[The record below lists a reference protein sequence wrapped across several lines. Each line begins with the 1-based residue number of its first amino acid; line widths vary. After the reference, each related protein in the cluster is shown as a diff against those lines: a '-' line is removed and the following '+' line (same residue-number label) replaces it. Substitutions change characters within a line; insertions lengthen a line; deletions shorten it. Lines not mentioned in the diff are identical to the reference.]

1 MQFQQRFVKEPFV
14 GNNTLDSLYPIL
26 HVHLFPCNLGITELH
41 WNRSTCGIQDLSSW
55 NRGCWDRIH
64 RNRED
69 SKQKLPKILH
79 QNMYKVKIKKPKGR
93 KNTKKT
99 ENSYL
104 YNPKWIPWQRKSIS
118 YSDSVWITNFCRDL
132 PTEAKT
138 IRSRSKRNTRSKHT
152 LFNCSWW
159 LISTSCLLR
168 WVSQP
173 IPEASA
179 TAAAASG
186 GGRWSREGRV
196 WSRADP
202 TKAAWSSPFPAW
214 SFSLGCGWL
223 HPDKGCV
230 LLCCCCCG
238 GFCCFPFL
246 ASVSYRGFPPC
257 THN

>member
-1 MQFQQRFVKEPFV
+1 MDSMAAKIHLIFRLC
-14 GNNTLDSLYPIL
+14 LD
-26 HVHLFPCNLGITELH
+26 HELLQ
-41 WNRSTCGIQDLSSW
+41 RSTNW
-55 NRGCWDRIH
+55 
-64 RNRED
+64 RENH
-69 SKQKLPKILH
+69 K
-79 QNMYKVKIKKPKGR
+79 
-93 KNTKKT
+93 
-99 ENSYL
+99 
-104 YNPKWIPWQRKSIS
+104 
-118 YSDSVWITNFCRDL
+118 
-132 PTEAKT
+132 
-138 IRSRSKRNTRSKHT
+138 RSKRNTRSKHS

-214 SFSLGCGWL
+214 SFLLGCGWL
-223 HPDKGCV
+223 HPDTGCV
-230 LLCCCCCG
+230 LLCCCCG